1 MMSQGT
7 FDISG
12 FVPVDAVYAG
22 SGTAY
27 TRLSAG
33 ERLREARGKLGLT
46 LDSAASRTRTRRDY
60 LEALETMDPRGLPAQ
75 AYAIGYL
82 RTYARF
88 LELDEAAMVEQ
99 FKIEAD
105 TQTGRATPT
114 APQQHREIKL
124 PRGLIGVVAIL
135 VLVALIAWWYSN
147 AISGETVF
155 DDIPPPP
162 DDVLGQDSGN
172 AVFAS
177 GLPRVASADIWAG
190 LPSLNPAED
199 EIPDIILRASAP
211 VFLEVRDSAGRILF
225 SRELGVDEIYRPLSE
240 PGVTVSAGDG
250 GRIMMEIEGEDARPL
265 GEPGQPVADMPLL
278 GESQTDPA

>member
-7 FDISG
+7 SKTG
-12 FVPVDAVYAG
+12 FVPVDAVYAD
-22 SGTAY
+22 SGNAY

-33 ERLREARGKLGLT
+33 ERLREARSRLGLT
-46 LDSAASRTRTRRDY
+46 LDSAAARTRIRRDY

-88 LELDEAAMVEQ
+88 LELDEAALVEQ
-99 FKIEAD
+99 FKAEAD

-114 APQQHREIKL
+114 APQQQREIKL
-124 PRGLIGVVAIL
+124 PRGLIGVVVIL
-135 VLVALIAWWYSN
+135 LLVTLIAWWYSN

-162 DDVLGQDSGN
+162 DDVLGETAGN
-172 AVFAS
+172 AVFATD
-177 GLPRVASADIWAG
+177 LPRVASADIWSG
-190 LPSLNPAED
+190 LPSLNPTED

-225 SRELGVDEIYRPLSE
+225 SRELGVDETYRPLSE
-240 PGVTVSAGDG
+240 PGVTVTAEDG
-250 GRIMMEIEGEDARPL
+250 GRIIVEIEGEDARPL

-278 GESQTDPA
+278 NEPQTDPA

>member
-7 FDISG
+7 SKTG
-12 FVPVDAVYAG
+12 FIPVDAVYAG
-22 SGTAY
+22 SGNAY

-33 ERLREARGKLGLT
+33 ERLREARSRLGLT
-46 LDSAASRTRTRRDY
+46 LDSAAARTRIRRDY

-88 LELDEAAMVEQ
+88 LELDEAALVEQ
-99 FKIEAD
+99 FKAEAD

-114 APQQHREIKL
+114 APQQQREIKL
-124 PRGLIGVVAIL
+124 PRGLIGVVLIL
-135 VLVALIAWWYSN
+135 MLVALIAWWYSN

-162 DDVLGQDSGN
+162 DDVLGQNDGNDIFDSD
-172 AVFAS
+172 
-177 GLPRVASADIWAG
+177 LPRMASADIWSG
-190 LPSLNPAED
+190 LPSLNPSED

-225 SRELGVDEIYRPLSE
+225 SRELGVDESYRLLSE
-240 PGVTVSAGDG
+240 PGVTVTAGDG
-250 GRIMMEIEGEDARPL
+250 GRIMVEVEGEEARPL
-265 GEPGQPVADMPLL
+265 GEPSHPVTDALLL
-278 GESQTDPA
+278 GNTPVDPA